1 MNKKIL
7 LSLITL
13 LSVNALVLTNA
24 NLTLKM
30 SKVETREMSRVENIR
45 PTGVWLLGSDDE
57 TLP

>member
-30 SKVETREMSRVENIR
+30 SKVETREMSRVENFR
-45 PTGVWLLGSDDE
+45 PTGVWSLGSDDE

>member
-30 SKVETREMSRVENIR
+30 SKVETREMSRGENIR
-45 PTGVWLLGSDDE
+45 PTGVWSLGSDDE

>member
-45 PTGVWLLGSDDE
+45 PTGVWSLGSDDE

>member
-13 LSVNALVLTNA
+13 LSVNALVLTNE
-24 NLTLKM
+24 NLTLKT
-30 SKVETREMSRVENIR
+30 SKVETGEMSRVENIR
-45 PTGVWLLGSDDE
+45 PTGVWSLGSDDE